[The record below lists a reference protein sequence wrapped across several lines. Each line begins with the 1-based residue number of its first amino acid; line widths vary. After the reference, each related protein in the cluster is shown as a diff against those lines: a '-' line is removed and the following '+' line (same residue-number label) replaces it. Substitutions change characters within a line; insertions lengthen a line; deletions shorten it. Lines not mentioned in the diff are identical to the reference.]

1 MEVHNLVLLGSLQPR
16 VRELYG
22 LPWDA
27 RRELAFRAPA
37 RAIRASRPLSP
48 RSLAR
53 GRNGG
58 RFDRVARTEADR
70 IEAGRPPIP
79 LPVP

>member
-1 MEVHNLVLLGSLQPR
+1 
-16 VRELYG
+16 VREIYG
-22 LPWDA
+22 HPWDA
-27 RRELAFRAPA
+27 RPELAFGATA
-37 RAIRASRPLSP
+37 GAIRAARPLSP